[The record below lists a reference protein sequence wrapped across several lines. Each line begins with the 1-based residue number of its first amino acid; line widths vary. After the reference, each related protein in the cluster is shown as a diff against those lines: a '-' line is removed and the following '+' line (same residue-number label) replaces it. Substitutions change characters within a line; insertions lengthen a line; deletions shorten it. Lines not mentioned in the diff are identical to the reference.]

1 MAFNPSPQV
10 AAARDYAEK
19 FKYDQVIII
28 GIIGDAVGYAS
39 YGKTEALCTK
49 AKRIADQIFKALGV
63 MLITILLCFGCST
76 TGAGN
81 HKIMDASFRDNI
93 QVGVTTK
100 AEVLALL
107 GPPESW
113 FNPVWRYEG
122 SDRTIS
128 PLCYVPLLDL
138 TARQTIRS
146 RVVEI
151 HFDRGIVSDIQTQ
164 SGEEKRMFA
173 VGTVALITAGVGAVC
188 AAGATPYP
196 SYYAGG
202 HLYPGRAVANTIPTG
217 GGGSMTT
224 VKWYR

>member
-1 MAFNPSPQV
+1 M
-10 AAARDYAEK
+10 K
-19 FKYDQVIII
+19 I
-28 GIIGDAVGYAS
+28 
-39 YGKTEALCTK
+39 
-49 AKRIADQIFKALGV
+49 
-63 MLITILLCFGCST
+63 ITIIAMLFCLGCAS

-81 HKIMDASFRDNI
+81 QKIMDASFRDSI
-93 QVGVTTK
+93 QVGMTTK

-107 GPPESW
+107 GPPMSW

-122 SDRTIS
+122 ADRIIP

-146 RVVEI
+146 RMVEI
-151 HFDRGIVSDIQTQ
+151 HFDRGVVSDIQIQ
-164 SGEEKRMFA
+164 GGEEKRMFA

-196 SYYAGG
+196 SYTAGG
-202 HLYPGRAVANTIPTG
+202 HLYPGKAIVNTIPTG
-217 GGGSMTT
+217 GGGNITT

>member
-1 MAFNPSPQV
+1 MKILTII
-10 AAARDYAEK
+10 AAL
-19 FKYDQVIII
+19 F
-28 GIIGDAVGYAS
+28 
-39 YGKTEALCTK
+39 L
-49 AKRIADQIFKALGV
+49 
-63 MLITILLCFGCST
+63 FGCASM
-76 TGAGN
+76 GAGN
-81 HKIMDASFRDNI
+81 QKIMDASFRDNI
-93 QVGVTTK
+93 QIGLTTK

-107 GPPESW
+107 GPPISW
-113 FNPVWRYEG
+113 FDPVWRYEG
-122 SDRTIS
+122 SDRIIS

-151 HFDRGIVSDIQTQ
+151 HFVRGIVSDIQIQ
-164 SGEEKRMFA
+164 GGEEKRMFA

-202 HLYPGRAVANTIPTG
+202 RWWPGKAVVNTIPLA